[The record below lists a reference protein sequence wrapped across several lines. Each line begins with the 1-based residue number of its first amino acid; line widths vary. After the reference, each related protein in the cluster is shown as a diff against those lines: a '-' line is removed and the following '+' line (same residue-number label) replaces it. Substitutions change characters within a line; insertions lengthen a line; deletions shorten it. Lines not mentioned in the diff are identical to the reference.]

1 VILMQREKA
10 KALIRQKVEA
20 EIETVYAQTNE
31 RLYKKVFLSDQP
43 VTNLSAVRTVR
54 GDIPV
59 PTGNGSNEPDAVWVA
74 FIDDLPEANWGHP
87 CRYVFVGDGGV
98 LSEVS
103 RTEPPSQKNPFQ
115 FDEIA

>member
-31 RLYKKVFLSDQP
+31 RLYKKVYLSDRP
-43 VTNLSAVRTVR
+43 VTNLPAVRTVR

-74 FIDDLPEANWGHP
+74 SIDDLPEANWEHS
-87 CRYVFVGDGGV
+87 CRYVFIGEAGILEEVPSTAP
-98 LSEVS
+98 LSM
-103 RTEPPSQKNPFQ
+103 KNPFSLE
-115 FDEIA
+115 EIF